1 MPKFE
6 RTAESVWEGD
16 LRNGVGK
23 LSTSSGV
30 LTDVAYRFATRFENE
45 PGTNPEELIAAA
57 HAGCFN
63 MALASTLKKKGH
75 EPNRLHTTAVCTI
88 ESKESGGFEITRMHL
103 AIRGS
108 VDALSESE
116 FKEIVE
122 EADRGCPVSNLLRS
136 SLQIEREVS
145 LE

>member
-1 MPKFE
+1 MPKFN

-16 LRNGVGK
+16 LKNGAGK
-23 LSTSSGV
+23 LSTSSGA
-30 LTDVAYRFATRFENE
+30 LADVAYRFATRFENE

-63 MALASTLKKKGH
+63 MALASTLKNKGH
-75 EPNRLHTTAVCTI
+75 EPNRLHTTATCTI
-88 ESKESGGFEITRMHL
+88 ASKESGGFEITKMHL
-103 AIRGS
+103 KIRGS

-122 EADRGCPVSNLLRS
+122 EADRGCPVSNLLRP
-136 SLQIEREVS
+136 SLQIEKDVS